1 MCSLIYNYGYLA
13 KFHGVEAAKQ
23 KFFLNYYF
31 SSFIVMPA
39 RKRSKPA
46 LVHASPSECFW
57 TSNGFVLPDLKSL
70 EGALLDMSDDTY
82 SYHVNKKRND
92 FAVWDEE
99 VLHDKACVA
108 ALRRANTR

>member
-1 MCSLIYNYGYLA
+1 
-13 KFHGVEAAKQ
+13 
-23 KFFLNYYF
+23 
-31 SSFIVMPA
+31 MPA

-92 FAVWDEE
+92 FAVWVEE
-99 VLHDKACVA
+99 VLHDKACAA
-108 ALRRANTR
+108 ALRRAKNRATAAKAVATALKKYA